1 MSRVRT
7 SAPSI
12 LDWAV
17 LLLADTDG
25 TNTVSGWDTSDAGS
39 AAALS
44 QTMLRG
50 LGFLADVEED
60 DLATLKKRT
69 AVLVKLCGLLAEKK
83 MLEGDDVWEETH
95 ARVEEDVQK
104 RYPKEVLAPPAV
116 APEPDHRESGQA
128 AAAAARRGKRLVKP
142 PPPAPEAAA
151 KRSARPRGKK

>member
-1 MSRVRT
+1 
-7 SAPSI
+7 

-39 AAALS
+39 VEALS

-50 LGFLADVEED
+50 LGFLADVED
-60 DLATLKKRT
+60 GDLSTLKKRT
-69 AVLVKLCGLLAEKK
+69 GVLVKLCGLLAEKK

-116 APEPDHRESGQA
+116 APEPVHRESGRA
-128 AAAAARRGKRLVKP
+128 AAAAARRGKGPAKP
-142 PPPAPEAAA
+142 PPAEPGAAAAAPGPAA